1 MSCECPQFAT
11 ARSADELCALHN
23 FDLIGVIESHLDNN
37 IAASQV
43 EFPDY
48 SIFRRDRN
56 RTGGGVAVYGN
67 SDVPVKCRLD
77 LETPDIELI

>member
-1 MSCECPQFAT
+1 MPTVCYG
-11 ARSADELCALHN
+11 RSADELCALHN
-23 FDLIGVIESHLDNN
+23 FDLIGVSESHLDNN

-48 SIFRRDRN
+48 CIFRGDRN

-67 SDVPVKCRLD
+67 SDIPVKCRLD
-77 LETPDIELI
+77 LETLLLFKSHTF